1 MFTRKIEL
9 TEGTLQELRSLDED
23 VKALGS
29 LMEDFIER
37 FDTLLEKVVEEATL
51 SLSEEQMKEIVNAG
65 IDGYKSV
72 MDAENGV
79 NSFEDAEDRSG
90 ELREFVGEGIHEI
103 PEGAPAEPW
112 EGATVEPNPDTVE
125 RTSPFTRAPRSV
137 QVDWLRQV
145 MASGEWFSAYGISR
159 AYATDERHLRY
170 MKGALG
176 GRLREMHED
185 HQVER
190 RDSHSKGSMF
200 EYRLVKR

>member
-37 FDTLLEKVVEEATL
+37 FDTLLERVVEEATL

-79 NSFEDAEDRSG
+79 NPFQED
-90 ELREFVGEGIHEI
+90 VQEI
-103 PEGAPAEPW
+103 PEGAPATAWDGDE
-112 EGATVEPNPDTVE
+112 VENNPDTVE

-200 EYRLVKR
+200 EYRLVK